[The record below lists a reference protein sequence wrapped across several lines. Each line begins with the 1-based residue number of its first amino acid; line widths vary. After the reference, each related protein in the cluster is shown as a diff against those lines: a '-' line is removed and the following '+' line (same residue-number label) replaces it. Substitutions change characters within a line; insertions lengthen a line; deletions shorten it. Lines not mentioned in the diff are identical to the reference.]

1 MKALSNSAGSCPS
14 FESFLSRSNKNPSPQ
29 LRIRFLLQKRF
40 SWFFLAI
47 ARNRLKASS
56 EHLIHTPFVFHP
68 TKLPLTPK
76 PDGFLG
82 SSMVAPPAHTR
93 TLPCGRFCFE
103 RERTAFVTV
112 RGNGVFFVV
121 FGSPRCFVGL
131 LLLRI
136 WVFVNREFSPGVSGF
151 ILIRNPRVAFSFPYF
166 SYGFARE
173 MSKSISVFLVL
184 IFLIGFA
191 LESLKFDIL
200 YKWVIACG
208 IPLDLSGFM

>member
-1 MKALSNSAGSCPS
+1 M
-14 FESFLSRSNKNPSPQ
+14 
-29 LRIRFLLQKRF
+29 
-40 SWFFLAI
+40 
-47 ARNRLKASS
+47 
-56 EHLIHTPFVFHP
+56 
-68 TKLPLTPK
+68 
-76 PDGFLG
+76 
-82 SSMVAPPAHTR
+82 
-93 TLPCGRFCFE
+93 
-103 RERTAFVTV
+103 TV

-121 FGSPRCFVGL
+121 FGSPRCFVLGL

-173 MSKSISVFLVL
+173 MSKSIWVFLVL